1 MNQVGHTGVLSTY
14 IILSFSLVSHSLI
27 ITPDVIGCALIITMS
42 LKSRIIVSDFKK
54 RMWKWAQIAYH
65 YVVFLSNYSFSK
77 CQFETKQVI
86 ILIKMANTSGWQYRH
101 GNWCWTPLKDVL
113 LKSLRTLLS
122 SPSLSIVGQQADVNL
137 SLITLVCHS
146 PPGFFPFKYSSQT
159 ESCQH
164 KRHKLLW
171 CLRISTGA
179 NSRSVL
185 SILTDTP
192 QQGDAI
198 RPVVQDRKARE
209 HFEEAL
215 GPPTVS
221 GCRYTNF
228 IMWRRRAAAWGL

>member
-1 MNQVGHTGVLSTY
+1 MPKLC
-14 IILSFSLVSHSLI
+14 IIMLYF
-27 ITPDVIGCALIITMS
+27 
-42 LKSRIIVSDFKK
+42 
-54 RMWKWAQIAYH
+54 
-65 YVVFLSNYSFSK
+65 FLSNYSLSK
-77 CQFETKQVI
+77 WQFETNLVI
-86 ILIKMANTSGWQYRH
+86 ILIKMANTSGWLCRH

-146 PPGFFPFKYSSQT
+146 PPGFFPFKYISQT

-179 NSRSVL
+179 NSRSML
-185 SILTDTP
+185 SILTDAT
-192 QQGDAI
+192 I
-198 RPVVQDRKARE
+198 PVVQDRKARE
-209 HFEEAL
+209 HFEEAS

-221 GCRYTNF
+221 GCRYNSF
-228 IMWRRRAAAWGL
+228 IMWRRRAATWRL